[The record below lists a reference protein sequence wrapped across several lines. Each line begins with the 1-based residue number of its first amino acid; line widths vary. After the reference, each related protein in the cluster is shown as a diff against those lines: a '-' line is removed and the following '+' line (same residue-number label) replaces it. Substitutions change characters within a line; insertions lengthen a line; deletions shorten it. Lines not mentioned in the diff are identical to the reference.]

1 MIGRRKEWQQ
11 LQSYSNSPR
20 AEFVALYGRRRVGK
34 TYLVNQFFESRFA
47 FSITGVIDGDKSEQ
61 IAAFTKGLRNI
72 GYTGRVPNKWME
84 AFFLLENVLEEKM
97 REDERCVIFIDELP
111 CFDTPHAG
119 FVKALGHFWNS
130 WAQQHKQVLSRF
142 FWSFAAVLLPG

>member
-11 LQSYSNSPR
+11 LQAYYNSPR

-47 FSITGVIDGDKSEQ
+47 FYITGVIDGDKSEQ

-72 GYTGRVPNKWME
+72 GYTVSTGKLSRNRTIWIPQSE
-84 AFFLLENVLEEKM
+84 P
-97 REDERCVIFIDELP
+97 I
-111 CFDTPHAG
+111 T
-119 FVKALGHFWNS
+119 KAL
-130 WAQQHKQVLSRF
+130 
-142 FWSFAAVLLPG
+142 WSSDSHWKIPTT

>member
-11 LQSYSNSPR
+11 LQAYYNSPR

-47 FSITGVIDGDKSEQ
+47 FYITGVIDGDKSEQ

-72 GYTGRVPNKWME
+72 GYTGRVPNKWMK

-119 FVKALGHFWNS
+119 FVKALGPFGIVGRSNT
-130 WAQQHKQVLSRF
+130 SR
-142 FWSFAAVLLPG
+142 SF